1 MRGLVFSHR
10 KWKLGQLSIL
20 IYLLCAC
27 TSIPKTLMATPPGSM
42 PSPPAGPTGSPGPYP
57 SPVVQESERW
67 IEVDLQAQKVR
78 LYTGN
83 HIFNEYAAATGVNQ
97 SPQTTTYRGLFTITS
112 KYKGPVETVPGVYVN
127 DVLEFDPDHG
137 NGIHSMPMDKDGNIL
152 DDRLGQP
159 VTAGCVRVG
168 EADKV
173 YDFAY
178 LGMSVWVH

>member
-1 MRGLVFSHR
+1 MKKQYFSV
-10 KWKLGQLSIL
+10 LAI
-20 IYLLCAC
+20 ICFCAC
-27 TSIPKTLMATPPGSM
+27 TSIPGTPTTALSGSISPPLVEPTATP
-42 PSPPAGPTGSPGPYP
+42 APYP
-57 SPVVQESERW
+57 SPLVQKNERW

-78 LYTGN
+78 LYAGN
-83 HIFNEYAAATGVNQ
+83 SMVNEYLAATGANQ
-97 SPQTTTYRGLFTITS
+97 SPQTTTYRGLFTVTS

-137 NGIHSMPMDKDGNIL
+137 NGIHSMPMDKDGNVL

-168 EADKV
+168 AADKV

-178 LGMSVWVH
+178 LGMSIWVH

>member
-1 MRGLVFSHR
+1 M
-10 KWKLGQLSIL
+10 
-20 IYLLCAC
+20 
-27 TSIPKTLMATPPGSM
+27 
-42 PSPPAGPTGSPGPYP
+42 
-57 SPVVQESERW
+57 VQESERW

-78 LYTGN
+78 LYAGN
-83 HIFNEYAAATGVNQ
+83 KIINEYPAATGVNQ

-112 KYKGPVETVPGVYVN
+112 KYKGPIQTVPSVYVK

-159 VTAGCVRVG
+159 ATAGCVRVG
-168 EADKV
+168 EAERV

-178 LGMSVWVH
+178 LGMRVWVH